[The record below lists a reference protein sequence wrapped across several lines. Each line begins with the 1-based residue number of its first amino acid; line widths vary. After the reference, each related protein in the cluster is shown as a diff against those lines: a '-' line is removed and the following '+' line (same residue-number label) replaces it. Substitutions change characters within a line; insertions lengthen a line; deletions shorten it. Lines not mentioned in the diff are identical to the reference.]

1 MSRPVRPSRPAALT
15 GRSSAV
21 SPAVLRLAHPPKRR
35 ADPGLGYDFSCRSGR
50 LHDSLPR
57 PDTSISLTEPGNGRA
72 PLISAEMVDSDSEE
86 GDPETSSVAGQDAEP
101 VLSQSVSQPAVAE
114 TPVLDP
120 VSGTSPPRLP
130 F

>member
-1 MSRPVRPSRPAALT
+1 
-15 GRSSAV
+15 
-21 SPAVLRLAHPPKRR
+21 
-35 ADPGLGYDFSCRSGR
+35 
-50 LHDSLPR
+50 
-57 PDTSISLTEPGNGRA
+57 
-72 PLISAEMVDSDSEE
+72 MVDSDSEE

-101 VLSQSVSQPAVAE
+101 VFSQSVSQPAVAE